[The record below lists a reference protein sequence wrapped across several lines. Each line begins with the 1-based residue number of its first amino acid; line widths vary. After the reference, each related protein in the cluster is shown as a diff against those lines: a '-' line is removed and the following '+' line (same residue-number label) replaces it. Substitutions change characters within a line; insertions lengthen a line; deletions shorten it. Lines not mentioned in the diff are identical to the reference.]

1 MTETVTTEEQVIDPI
16 FFEKMLLKLLFVNE
30 DVRDKV
36 YPHLKPELFDVFE
49 HQNIVQDFLAYKEK
63 YEKFAKV
70 SELKLY
76 SKDKEVFETLLDVM
90 KIDET
95 EFNSSQLLDEVE
107 SFFKEKL
114 IWNDINAMVD
124 ALKEDVDKAAD
135 LPDKMRDSF
144 SFSFDTS
151 VGLDFIDDFDTLY
164 EAIHN
169 HDKTVSSGIKI
180 IDQIIDGGFHE
191 KSITLFL
198 AGTNV
203 GKTLVQCAFGCN
215 ALPAPPSVPEKPT
228 EEDEKKISKRFVSN
242 LLDIEINDLKLVSR
256 EKLKAKHDKI
266 KKQVSEKLIIK
277 EYPEGTISANHIRNL
292 LKELEMKK
300 KFKPDI
306 VFVDY
311 IGCMNPNGKVNT
323 NINSNDTLRLVTGQV
338 RALGME
344 FGFPVISAMQ
354 ANRGGINSSEL
365 DLTDAADSIGQ
376 AFKADA
382 IFSITQT
389 DELKEAG
396 LYNCKL
402 IKSRFGLNSYKFS
415 MGVDVPK
422 MRLFDW
428 DDDNIELSATPKPPP
443 GVQKDIVDDA
453 AVKMVKSGMKD
464 NKDVKRKKLMGLN
477 FK

>member
-1 MTETVTTEEQVIDPI
+1 MNEEQVIDPI

-30 DVRDKV
+30 TVRDKI

-49 HQNIVQDFLAYKEK
+49 HQNIVQDYLSYKEK
-63 YEKFAKV
+63 YEKYAKV

-76 SKDKEVFETLLDVM
+76 SKDKDIFNTLVEIM
-90 KIDET
+90 KIDEGEYGT
-95 EFNSSQLLDEVE
+95 EQLLEEVE

-114 IWNDINAMVD
+114 IWNNINDMVD
-124 ALKEDVDKAAD
+124 ALKTDVDTAAD

-144 SFSFDTS
+144 SFSFDNS
-151 VGLDFIDDFDTLY
+151 VGLDFLEDFDTLY

-169 HDKTVSSGIKI
+169 HEKTVSSGIKI
-180 IDQIIDGGFHE
+180 IDTIIDGGFHE

-215 ALPAPPSVPEKPT
+215 ALLANKNVLYVT
-228 EEDEKKISKRFVSN
+228 FEEDEKKISKRFVSN
-242 LLDIEINDLKLVSR
+242 LLDIEINNLKLISR
-256 EKLKAKHDKI
+256 DRLQKKHEMVKNRL
-266 KKQVSEKLIIK
+266 QHKLIIK

-292 LKELEMKK
+292 LKELDIKK

-306 VFVDY
+306 LFVDY
-311 IGCMNPNGKVNT
+311 IGCMLPNGKPNA
-323 NINSNDTLRLVTGQV
+323 NLNSNDTLRLITGQV

-344 FGFPVISAMQ
+344 FGIPVISAMQ
-354 ANRGGINSSEL
+354 ANRGGVNSSDL

-376 AFKADA
+376 TFKADA

-396 LYNCKL
+396 VYSCNLL
-402 IKSRFGLNSYKFS
+402 KSRFGMNRYKFS
-415 MGVDVPK
+415 MGVDIPK
-422 MRLFDW
+422 MRLYDLEENS
-428 DDDNIELSATPKPPP
+428 DYKESEKPSTPK
-443 GVQKDIVDDA
+443 GAERADIIDDA
-453 AVKMVKSGMKD
+453 AVMVAKGMKD
-464 NKDVKRKKLMGLN
+464 NKEDKRKKMLGLN